1 MMNDRNDNDRR
12 DRPGGPEEMGNTGD
26 IEWIK
31 DEEETSPPEAASA
44 GEKKPFDFE
53 SFLNL
58 DGLGLEDLE
67 DKITDVLDGKDL
79 LDPEAYGEF
88 APDYIPRRPRAG
100 EGGRHMAP
108 STDDEEEP
116 ELNDIAPEPDW
127 EQQNPDPEEE
137 QEEQVPPRPNFDE
150 LVPPRPKVVVAEPAH
165 TVYVKPDSE
174 YGDYDGGSRRDTRSD
189 RNDQG
194 LRGWQKGLIAIVI
207 AAAVIIVGFGVLTNM
222 LGGSSTS
229 DEAEATATPASTNVL
244 SGLLTS
250 ATATP
255 GTATMPPV
263 ATNSA
268 ATPVSATT
276 YSITVT
282 SGNGGS
288 ISPSGVVSVEE
299 GGSVT
304 FTITPNNG
312 YEISQLLVDGTSVS
326 PGSSYTFSNVTS
338 NHTIYAV
345 FQPVATATETP
356 VPTAEPTAE
365 PTPAPT
371 DNAPPAAVETDNG
384 GDVGGNV
391 GGDAPQE
398 PQDNSGGG
406 EEMSSDQTEDQG

>member
-1 MMNDRNDNDRR
+1 MNDRNDNDRK
-12 DRPGGPEEMGNTGD
+12 DWPGGDD
-26 IEWIK
+26 IQWTK
-31 DEEETSPPEAASA
+31 DDQEAAPPEATPA
-44 GEKKPFDFE
+44 GERKPFDFE

-58 DGLGLEDLE
+58 DDLGLEDSE

-79 LDPEAYGEF
+79 LDPDAYGEF
-88 APDYIPRRPRAG
+88 APDYIPRRPREG

-108 STDDEEEP
+108 STEEDEEP

-127 EQQNPDPEEE
+127 EQQNPDPEEP
-137 QEEQVPPRPNFDE
+137 EEEVPPRPDFDE

-174 YGDYDGGSRRDTRSD
+174 YQDYDSRPRRDARSD

-207 AAAVIIVGFGVLTNM
+207 SAAVIIVGYGALTNF
-222 LGGSSTS
+222 LGGSDTS
-229 DEAEATATPASTNVL
+229 DEAEATATPASTSVL

-255 GTATMPPV
+255 STATMPPV
-263 ATNSA
+263 ATSSA
-268 ATPVSATT
+268 TTPVSVTT

-304 FTITPNNG
+304 FSITPNNG
-312 YEISQLLVDGTSVS
+312 YEISQLLIDGTSVS
-326 PGSSYTFSNVTS
+326 PGSSYTFSNITS

-345 FQPVATATETP
+345 FQPAATATETP
-356 VPTAEPTAE
+356 VPTAEPTPE

-384 GDVGGNV
+384 GGDVGGGDAG
-391 GGDAPQE
+391 GGDIPQE
-398 PQDNSGGG
+398 PEDNTGGG
-406 EEMSSDQTEDQG
+406 EELPSEQTGEQG